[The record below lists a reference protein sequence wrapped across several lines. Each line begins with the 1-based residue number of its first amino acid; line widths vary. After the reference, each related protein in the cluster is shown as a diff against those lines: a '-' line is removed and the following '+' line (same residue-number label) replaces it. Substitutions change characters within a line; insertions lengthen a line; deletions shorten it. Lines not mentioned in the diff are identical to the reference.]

1 MLRKKNPGLPL
12 YSVTDPEFKRYG
24 RILAGETAELAK
36 ALDTCA
42 IPAEGNCYQASVP
55 VLEEVALMK
64 DMKRVVFGDMP
75 IEAGFCNGRGYKLNA
90 MEYHKCS
97 EVNFTTTGLVLLLA
111 LPEQLDDGKLDSADV
126 VGFYLPAGVLVEI
139 FPLVLHFAPCRISE
153 DGFRCLV
160 ILEKGTNE
168 ALPSVNTSAEGDAQ
182 QVADLP
188 SRLSS
193 AEERRLRRHLRREPG
208 AQDLITRAGQIGQ
221 FHETASRGVPIGA
234 PLLPRPGQFTRR

>member
-1 MLRKKNPGLPL
+1 MDTMLEMLRKKNPGLPL

-111 LPEQLDDGKLDSADV
+111 LPEQLDDGNGRD
-126 VGFYLPAGVLVEI
+126 LPAGAALCTLPHLRRRL
-139 FPLVLHFAPCRISE
+139 PLPGDPREGDQRGAAVREHFRRGRGE
-153 DGFRCLV
+153 D
-160 ILEKGTNE
+160 
-168 ALPSVNTSAEGDAQ
+168 ALDAQ